1 MSNQPTVNRNTS
13 IFENEKKFRKGKKFE
28 PTETKGEMFRK
39 KMKKTLE
46 KQKEAPVRK
55 TTGKPEFKNIMKIE
69 KSLENLKKDYRF
81 PKEDMFKKK
90 QPRRVPGPS
99 GTKPKPIRTPGE
111 KKEMIPMAK
120 GGRAGFKSGSKGC
133 KLAMKGKGR
142 AYGKN
147 S

>member
-1 MSNQPTVNRNTS
+1 MSNQPIVNRNTS

-28 PTETKGEMFRK
+28 EKETKGEIFRK
-39 KMKKTLE
+39 NLKEEIKKLD
-46 KQKEAPVRK
+46 KID
-55 TTGKPEFKNIMKIE
+55 KPKPGSKNIMKIE

-81 PKEDMFKKK
+81 PKEDKFRKKS
-90 QPRRVPGPS
+90 PRRVPG
-99 GTKPKPIRTPGE
+99 E
-111 KKEMIPMAK
+111 QKEMIPLAK
-120 GGRAGFKSGSKGC
+120 GGRAGFKAGSKGC

>member
-13 IFENEKKFRKGKKFE
+13 IFENEKKFRKGKKFKE
-28 PTETKGEMFRK
+28 KETKGEIFRK
-39 KMKKTLE
+39 NLKEEIKKLD
-46 KQKEAPVRK
+46 KID
-55 TTGKPEFKNIMKIE
+55 KPKPGSKNIMKIE

-81 PKEDMFKKK
+81 PKEDKFKKK
-90 QPRRVPGPS
+90 QPPRRVPG
-99 GTKPKPIRTPGE
+99 E
-111 KKEMIPMAK
+111 QKEMIPLAK
-120 GGRAGFKSGSKGC
+120 GGRAGFKAGSKGC